1 MIGVYKNMFNKKNI
15 DKEVDIKKLNDVIS
29 MTRKILSIAYV
40 FIIIAGI
47 YAATLVFKEW
57 KVGIFLINLLK
68 IVSPLF
74 IGIVIAWL
82 LEPIVKFLKN
92 HKMHRTLATSIV
104 YILLIAIIVLIIS
117 ALIPLL
123 SEQINEIVKSIPTI
137 SKQVQ
142 TWINDVFNKFGNI
155 EGVDVNSFKADL
167 FARLESIGS
176 DLTSSLPHLTVQVVS
191 SVFSGLGSLVIGFI
205 IGFYLLMS
213 FDNFNDALIT
223 FVPQKNRDD
232 FRGLTNEVNTS
243 LRKYVQGTLICAS
256 FVFIL
261 STIGFFIAGLKA
273 SVLFGLFCGVTNI
286 IPYIGPY
293 LGGAPAIL
301 VGFSQGPVVGII
313 SLISVIV
320 AQFLESNILNPIVMS
335 KTMKLHPV
343 TIIIGLLVFGHFW
356 GMIGMLLA
364 TPTIAVLKSIILFLD
379 DKYDILSFN

>member
-1 MIGVYKNMFNKKNI
+1 MFNRKNG
-15 DKEVDIKKLNDVIS
+15 DKEVDIKKLNDVIA
-29 MTRKILSIAYV
+29 MTKKILSIAYV
-40 FIIIAGI
+40 FIVIAGI
-47 YAATLVFKEW
+47 YAATLIFKEW
-57 KVGIFLINLLK
+57 KIGEFILNLLR

-74 IGIVIAWL
+74 IGIVVAWL

-92 HKMHRTLATSIV
+92 HKMHRTFATAVV
-104 YILLIAIIVLIIS
+104 YIILILLIVLIIS
-117 ALIPLL
+117 AIMPLL
-123 SEQINEIVKSIPTI
+123 SEQINEVVKSIPAI
-137 SKQVQ
+137 SNQVQ
-142 TWINDVFNKFGNI
+142 VWINDVFDKIGNI
-155 EGVDVNSFKADL
+155 DGIDISSLKSDL
-167 FARLESIGS
+167 FVRLEEIGS
-176 DLTSSLPHLTVQVVS
+176 DLTSSLPHLTVKVVS
-191 SVFSGLGSLVIGFI
+191 SVFSGLGSLIIGFI

-213 FDNFNDALIT
+213 FDNFNDALMS
-223 FVPQKNRDD
+223 FVPKKNRDD
-232 FRGLTNEVNTS
+232 FRGLANEVNTS

-273 SVLFGLFCGVTNI
+273 PILFGLFCGVTNI

-313 SLISVIV
+313 STISIII

>member
-1 MIGVYKNMFNKKNI
+1 MFNRKNG
-15 DKEVDIKKLNDVIS
+15 DKEVDIKKLNDVIA
-29 MTRKILSIAYV
+29 MTKKILSIAYV
-40 FIIIAGI
+40 FIVIAGI
-47 YAATLVFKEW
+47 YAATLIFKEW
-57 KVGIFLINLLK
+57 KIGEFILNLLR

-74 IGIVIAWL
+74 IGIVVAWL

-92 HKMHRTLATSIV
+92 HKMHRTFATAVV
-104 YILLIAIIVLIIS
+104 YIILILLIVLLMSAIM
-117 ALIPLL
+117 PLL
-123 SEQINEIVKSIPTI
+123 SEQINEIVKSIPAI
-137 SKQVQ
+137 SNQVQ
-142 TWINDVFNKFGNI
+142 VWINDVFDKIGNI
-155 EGVDVNSFKADL
+155 DGIDISSLKSDL
-167 FARLESIGS
+167 FVRLEEIGS
-176 DLTSSLPHLTVQVVS
+176 DLTSSLPHLTVKVVS

-213 FDNFNDALIT
+213 FDNFNDALMS
-223 FVPQKNRDD
+223 FVPKKNRDD
-232 FRGLTNEVNTS
+232 FRGLANEVNTS

-273 SVLFGLFCGVTNI
+273 PILFGLFCGVTNI

-313 SLISVIV
+313 STISIII

>member
-1 MIGVYKNMFNKKNI
+1 MFNRKTG
-15 DKEVDIKKLNDVIS
+15 DKEVDIKRLNDVIS
-29 MTRKILSIAYV
+29 MTKKILSIAYV
-40 FIIIAGI
+40 FIVIAGI
-47 YAATLVFKEW
+47 YAATLIFKEW
-57 KVGIFLINLLK
+57 KVGVFLINLLK

-104 YILLIAIIVLIIS
+104 YVLLIVIIVLIIS

-123 SEQINEIVKSIPTI
+123 SEQINEIVKSIPAI
-137 SKQVQ
+137 SNQVQ
-142 TWINDVFNKFGNI
+142 TWINDIFNKIGNI
-155 EGVDVNSFKADL
+155 DGIDISSLKSEL
-167 FARLESIGS
+167 FVRLEEIGS
-176 DLTSSLPHLTVQVVS
+176 DLTSSLPHLTVKVVS
-191 SVFSGLGSLVIGFI
+191 SVFSGLGSLIIGFI

-213 FDNFNDALIT
+213 FDNFNDALIS

-232 FRGLTNEVNTS
+232 FRGLANEVNTS

-273 SVLFGLFCGVTNI
+273 PILFGLFCGVTNI

-301 VGFSQGPVVGII
+301 VGFSQGPIVGII
-313 SLISVIV
+313 SAISVII

-343 TIIIGLLVFGHFW
+343 TIIIGLLIFGHFW

>member
-1 MIGVYKNMFNKKNI
+1 MFNKKNNE
-15 DKEVDIKKLNDVIS
+15 KEVDIKKLNDVIS
-29 MTRKILSIAYV
+29 MTKKILSIAYI

-47 YAATLVFKEW
+47 YAATLIFKEW
-57 KVGIFLINLLK
+57 KVGTFFLNLLK

-74 IGIVIAWL
+74 IGIVVAWL
-82 LEPIVKFLKN
+82 LEPLVKFLKN
-92 HKMHRTLATSIV
+92 HKFNRTFATSLV
-104 YILLIAIIVLIIS
+104 YIALILLIVLIIS
-117 ALIPLL
+117 SLIPLL
-123 SEQINEIVKSIPTI
+123 SEQINEIVKSIPSI
-137 SKQVQ
+137 SSQIQ
-142 TWINDVFNKFGNI
+142 NWINDVFSKIGNI
-155 EGVDVNSFKADL
+155 DGIDISSLKSEL
-167 FARLESIGS
+167 FVKLEEIGS
-176 DLTSSLPHLTVQVVS
+176 NLTSSLPHITVTFVS

-213 FDNFNDALIT
+213 FDNINDAISSLI
-223 FVPQKNRDD
+223 PEKNRDD
-232 FRGLTNEVNTS
+232 FRGLANEVNTS

-256 FVFIL
+256 FVFLL
-261 STIGFFIAGLKA
+261 STIGFAIAGLKA
-273 SVLFGLFCGVTNI
+273 PVLFGLFCGVTNI

-293 LGGAPAIL
+293 LGGAPAVL
-301 VGFSQGPVVGII
+301 VGFSQGPIVGII
-313 SLISVIV
+313 SLISIVI

>member
-1 MIGVYKNMFNKKNI
+1 MFNKKNT

-47 YAATLVFKEW
+47 YAATLIFKEW
-57 KVGIFLINLLK
+57 KVGVFLINLLK

-92 HKMHRTLATSIV
+92 HKMHRTLATTIV

-123 SEQINEIVKSIPTI
+123 SEQINEIVKSIPAI

-142 TWINDVFNKFGNI
+142 TWINDIFNKFGNI
-155 EGVDVNSFKADL
+155 DGVDINSFKTDL
-167 FARLESIGS
+167 FTKLESIGS
-176 DLTSSLPHLTVQVVS
+176 DLTSSLPHLTVKVVS

-232 FRGLTNEVNTS
+232 FRGLANEVNTS

-256 FVFIL
+256 FVFLL

-273 SVLFGLFCGVTNI
+273 PVLFGLFCGITNI

-301 VGFSQGPVVGII
+301 VGFSQGPIVGII

>member
-1 MIGVYKNMFNKKNI
+1 MFNKKNNE
-15 DKEVDIKKLNDVIS
+15 KEVDIKKLNDVIS
-29 MTRKILSIAYV
+29 MTKKILSIAYT

-47 YAATLVFKEW
+47 YAATLIFKEW
-57 KVGIFLINLLK
+57 KVGTFFLNLLK

-74 IGIVIAWL
+74 IGIVVAWL
-82 LEPIVKFLKN
+82 LEPLVKFLKN
-92 HKMHRTLATSIV
+92 HKVNRTLATSLV
-104 YILLIAIIVLIIS
+104 YIALILLIVLIIS
-117 ALIPLL
+117 SLIPLL
-123 SEQINEIVKSIPTI
+123 SEQINEIVKSIPSI
-137 SKQVQ
+137 SSQIQ
-142 TWINDVFNKFGNI
+142 NWINDVFSKIGNI
-155 EGVDVNSFKADL
+155 DGIDISSLKSEL
-167 FARLESIGS
+167 FVKLEEIGS
-176 DLTSSLPHLTVQVVS
+176 NLTSSLPHITVTFVS

-213 FDNFNDALIT
+213 FDNINDAISSLI
-223 FVPQKNRDD
+223 PEKNRDD
-232 FRGLTNEVNTS
+232 FRGLANEVNTS

-256 FVFIL
+256 FVFLL
-261 STIGFFIAGLKA
+261 STIGFAIAGLKA
-273 SVLFGLFCGVTNI
+273 PVLFGLFCGVTNI

-293 LGGAPAIL
+293 LGGAPAVL

-313 SLISVIV
+313 SLISIVI

>member
-1 MIGVYKNMFNKKNI
+1 MFNKKNNE
-15 DKEVDIKKLNDVIS
+15 KEVDIKKLNDVIS
-29 MTRKILSIAYV
+29 MTKKILSIAYI

-47 YAATLVFKEW
+47 YAATLIFKEW
-57 KVGIFLINLLK
+57 KVGTFFLNLLK

-74 IGIVIAWL
+74 IGIVVAWL
-82 LEPIVKFLKN
+82 LEPLVKFLKN
-92 HKMHRTLATSIV
+92 HKVNRTLATSLV
-104 YILLIAIIVLIIS
+104 YIALILLIVLIIS
-117 ALIPLL
+117 SLIPLL
-123 SEQINEIVKSIPTI
+123 SEQINEIVKSIPSI
-137 SKQVQ
+137 SSQIQ
-142 TWINDVFNKFGNI
+142 NWINDVFSKIGNI
-155 EGVDVNSFKADL
+155 DGIDISSLKSEL
-167 FARLESIGS
+167 FVKLEEIGS
-176 DLTSSLPHLTVQVVS
+176 NLTSSLPHITVTFVS

-213 FDNFNDALIT
+213 FDNINDAISSLI
-223 FVPQKNRDD
+223 PEKNRDD
-232 FRGLTNEVNTS
+232 FRGLANEVNTS

-256 FVFIL
+256 FVFLL
-261 STIGFFIAGLKA
+261 STIGFAIAGLKA
-273 SVLFGLFCGVTNI
+273 PVLFGLFCGVTNI

-293 LGGAPAIL
+293 LGGAPAVL

-313 SLISVIV
+313 SLISIVI

>member
-1 MIGVYKNMFNKKNI
+1 MFNKKNNE
-15 DKEVDIKKLNDVIS
+15 KEVDIKKLNDVIS
-29 MTRKILSIAYV
+29 MTKKILSIAYI

-47 YAATLVFKEW
+47 YAATLIFKEW
-57 KVGIFLINLLK
+57 KVGTFFLNLLK

-74 IGIVIAWL
+74 IGIVVAWL
-82 LEPIVKFLKN
+82 LEPLVKFLKN
-92 HKMHRTLATSIV
+92 HKVNRTLATSLV
-104 YILLIAIIVLIIS
+104 YIALILLIVLIIS
-117 ALIPLL
+117 SLIPLL
-123 SEQINEIVKSIPTI
+123 SEQINEIVKSIPSI
-137 SKQVQ
+137 SSQIQ
-142 TWINDVFNKFGNI
+142 NWINDVFSKIGNI
-155 EGVDVNSFKADL
+155 DGIDISSLKSEL
-167 FARLESIGS
+167 FVKLEEIGS
-176 DLTSSLPHLTVQVVS
+176 NLTSSLPHITVTFVS

-213 FDNFNDALIT
+213 FDNINDAISSLI
-223 FVPQKNRDD
+223 PEKNRDD
-232 FRGLTNEVNTS
+232 FRGLANEVNTS

-256 FVFIL
+256 FVFLL
-261 STIGFFIAGLKA
+261 STIGFAIAGLKA
-273 SVLFGLFCGVTNI
+273 PVLFGLFCGVTNI

-293 LGGAPAIL
+293 LGGAPAVL
-301 VGFSQGPVVGII
+301 VGFSQGPIVGII
-313 SLISVIV
+313 SLISIVI